1 MKLLVVSSIL
11 ILSRTAGV
19 AFGSNI
25 RSSGAIGTADEEEQ
39 PQSRQTNRNLQVS
52 VRVIFWWY
60 HAFRTALTSFLFPA
74 ESVRWQREEWRRI

>member
-52 VRVIFWWY
+52 VRVIF
-60 HAFRTALTSFLFPA
+60 
-74 ESVRWQREEWRRI
+74 